1 MHSLCR
7 TPVNRT
13 RSWAYLLVLVMVLP
27 LVGSIQP
34 ARQSPLETSYS
45 AQILTTDQTSEI
57 PNQIAMPM
65 FGELPWWEYTTL
77 DSNRNLIHDSL
88 ETATG
93 PVNVGLSYDHTP
105 TPTDE
110 ARVQALGYTVNQL
123 LHSVDALLIGTVNAS
138 DVWALAQLDG
148 VVMVERYG
156 ILTFYGDIQTPA
168 VKARNSSFYPV
179 GAWDLGVT
187 GEGVNIALTDT
198 GVDSEHP
205 GLVGKHVAGY
215 DAVCFMHSD
224 PTCAPTARETDG
236 SFDPDDGNQH
246 GTACMGMASATGL
259 EADGT
264 QSDYYGSAPNAT
276 LVDVRIGTDV
286 GAGPFENYVLEQEF
300 YESAMNGVQWIID
313 NKDTA
318 WPGVDDSLY
327 GIDIISLSWGITSH
341 EGGGSDGEDM
351 HSRILNEAVE
361 AGITPSVAAGN
372 DGPNNDGLSG
382 MGSSSLS
389 VTVGAT
395 DDINTIAREDD
406 TVAGYSSRGP
416 RRDNGDSNPY
426 NELKPEISA
435 PGTNIIQAE
444 GCVTSGLCTNFLGF
458 GDASDNTYTG
468 RGSGTSYATPSVSG
482 VIALVIEA
490 NPDLDPL
497 QIKEVLK
504 QTAERRGP
512 ASVPDVDPYWNR
524 DFGYGMV
531 DAYEAVKLAQHL
543 NQTEQSASVDPYLQN
558 HLLDYNVTGST
569 ATIVGHSWGQQ
580 GVVDRVE
587 FRLGDGEWSE
597 ATYEIAD
604 NLSAGESFN
613 WTVVLNLDGLSKGNQ
628 TIEIRAVSGEM
639 ISLPVLVTVE
649 GSGRG
654 MEASSGG
661 VVLYALGLAI
671 LVMLLAAVLGW
682 RMHRVS
688 SELSKGSLNLSQ
700 ASVMDAEL
708 VVGGDESPTD
718 DFESC
723 TIAELKELLQQK
735 GLSKSGNKQNLVE
748 RLRDN

>member
-1 MHSLCR
+1 MPLLC
-7 TPVNRT
+7 PVIVARL
-13 RSWAYLLVLVMVLP
+13 RVCACVMILMMMLP

-34 ARQSPLETSYS
+34 PSSNSLSEGHY
-45 AQILTTDQTSEI
+45 AQLITDGDTTIIPTQT
-57 PNQIAMPM
+57 PMPI

-77 DSNRNLIHDSL
+77 DLNRNQIHDSL

-93 PVNVGLSYDHTP
+93 IVYVGLSYDHTP

-110 ARVQALGYTVNQL
+110 AAVVALGHRVKL
-123 LHSVDALLIGTVNAS
+123 LVHSVDALLLGAVNAS
-138 DVWALAQLDG
+138 EVWALAQLDG

-156 ILTFYGDIQTPA
+156 ILTFFGDIQTPA

-215 DAVCFMHSD
+215 DAVCFMHTD

-318 WPGVDDSLY
+318 WSGVDESLY

-395 DDINTIAREDD
+395 DDINTINRDDD

-444 GCVTSGLCTNFLGF
+444 GCVTSGGCTNFLGI

-490 NPDLDPL
+490 NEDLDPL
-497 QIKEVLK
+497 QIKEVIK

-543 NQTEQSASVDPYLQN
+543 WENNQSTSIDPYLQN
-558 HLLDYNVTGST
+558 HLLLLDEN
-569 ATIVGHSWGQQ
+569 ATTTVSGHSWAQQ
-580 GVVDRVE
+580 GVIDAVE
-587 FRLGDGEWSE
+587 FRIDGGVWSE
-597 ATYEIAD
+597 ATYEVVP
-604 NLSAGESFN
+604 GELDSGTPFTWN
-613 WTVVLNLDGLSKGNQ
+613 ISLNPNELSKGNH
-628 TIEIRAVSGEM
+628 TVEVRAVSGEM
-639 ISLPVLVTVE
+639 TSLPVLVSVT
-649 GSGRG
+649 GNGKG
-654 MEASSGG
+654 LEAQSSGILMYTIG
-661 VVLYALGLAI
+661 FVV
-671 LVMLLAAVLGW
+671 LVMLVAAIIGW
-682 RMHRVS
+682 RMDNAIFK
-688 SELSKGSLNLSQ
+688 LSGIALNQNEIL
-700 ASVMDAEL
+700 DAEL
-708 VVGGDESPTD
+708 VSSPAVEHSKMTNK
-718 DFESC
+718 
-723 TIAELKELLQQK
+723 ELKDMLRER
-735 GLSKSGNKQNLVE
+735 GLSVSGNKQELID
-748 RLRDN
+748 RLNSD